1 MRIGVI
7 NSKSVYSRN
16 RLPRLEV
23 EKPEWEEEEEEEERK
38 LKEWETMKAWDKEK
52 LKNREDKMNKGKD
65 ETETMM
71 DEEWRN

>member
-23 EKPEWEEEEEEEERK
+23 EKPEWEEEEEERK
-38 LKEWETMKAWDKEK
+38 LKEWEAMKAWDKEK
-52 LKNREDKMNKGKD
+52 LKNGEDKMNKGKD

-71 DEEWRN
+71 DEEWRS